1 MKNLTHEKKRL
12 NMTDSRKE
20 IGPLDYIEHFKRNT
34 ALIVTMEKSGKLNM
48 MALDWKKIEVI
59 KEKPVIRAQVAYSRY
74 TYTLLTEGV
83 NEFTINIPSN
93 NIYHAVDIAGSYS
106 GRNTDKFQI
115 AGLETIP
122 GQKTKVPTI
131 KDCLLSYECKIIQN
145 SKSDISSHHYFYG
158 EILAAYASNEVIK

>member
-1 MKNLTHEKKRL
+1 MTKNRH
-12 NMTDSRKE
+12 E
-20 IGPLDYIEHFKRNT
+20 IGPFDYIEYFKRNT
-34 ALIVTMEKSGKLNM
+34 ALIVTMDKSGKLNM
-48 MALDWKKIEVI
+48 MALDWKKTEE
-59 KEKPVIRAQVAYSRY
+59 KENKPVIRAQVAYSRY

-93 NIYHAVDIAGSYS
+93 DMYNAIDIAGSYS

-115 AGLETIP
+115 AGLVTIP

-131 KDCLLSYECKIIQN
+131 KDCLLSYECKIIKD

-158 EILAAYASNEVIK
+158 EILAAYASNELIK